1 MRKTVAVIAASAL
14 LAILPSSARAQDE
27 KKIHVNF
34 GGGPTFPAGDLGNHF
49 NTGWGPAIGVTMDT
63 GNPRFSLQFEYAYRY
78 MGISKNAAV
87 PAPLIVG
94 NTFDANHQ
102 TNQLDFN
109 LIANLSK
116 PGAKARIYGL
126 FGPGAYHRKVEITKY
141 EGSGVICDPYWYV
154 CGTYPVNSVIGSRGG
169 WNPGFN
175 IGGGVGIHISETAEF
190 FIESRFHYVVGPDIN
205 DASATAQAIVPAN
218 GTSTTGYYWPL
229 TFGFRF

>member
-141 EGSGVICDPYWYV
+141 KGSGVICDPYWYV

-169 WNPGFN
+169 W
-175 IGGGVGIHISETAEF
+175 IRASISAA
-190 FIESRFHYVVGPDIN
+190 
-205 DASATAQAIVPAN
+205 ASAFIFLRPPSSSSNRDSIMSSVP
-218 GTSTTGYYWPL
+218 TSTTRRPRRRPL
-229 TFGFRF
+229 FRQTAPARRATTGR